1 MKECFEFRL
10 GQRWIWI
17 VRETSVSIIFKMQ
30 YSIFSVSQLFARASL
45 YEVQKPQGAEE
56 SYLTVFFQLNS
67 PYNCSAKRSVVDSN
81 QCTWSNCKHAIV
93 LWVCWNCIPSNI
105 LYRTPLL
112 PVWKLTSFNVLP
124 EIPNKWI
131 LHSRK
136 RTTKHVNTFLRML
149 NG

>member
-17 VRETSVSIIFKMQ
+17 VRETSVSIIFKTHNIQ
-30 YSIFSVSQLFARASL
+30 SSQLVNCLQELHCMKFRNHR
-45 YEVQKPQGAEE
+45 EQKSPIWP
-56 SYLTVFFQLNS
+56 YFQLNS

-81 QCTWSNCKHAIV
+81 QCTWSNCKHAIL
-93 LWVCWNCIPSNI
+93 LWGCWNPIHI
-105 LYRTPLL
+105 LYRTPLH
-112 PVWKLTSFNVLP
+112 PVWKLTSLNFLP
-124 EIPNKWI
+124 EIPNKRI

-136 RTTKHVNTFLRML
+136 RTTKRLNTFLRTL